1 MARVGG
7 RIALSL
13 STPMI
18 RRWQVH
24 RGPSLAD
31 DPALLAIAQRLDQTK
46 VLSAYLV
53 APGRADVVGAY
64 GIGWAVRRDE
74 PLIVGIYDAGC
85 AEAARR
91 LVGPL
96 KQAFSGVL
104 ELKSITAEGRTVLA
118 TLALDGTA
126 TALTPLEAL
135 ERDSWPQ
142 APHGTAALC

>member
-53 APGRADVVGAY
+53 APGRADAVGAY
-64 GIGWAVRRDE
+64 GIGVGGASRR
-74 PLIVGIYDAGC
+74 
-85 AEAARR
+85 AADGGNLRRR
-91 LVGPL
+91 L
-96 KQAFSGVL
+96 
-104 ELKSITAEGRTVLA
+104 
-118 TLALDGTA
+118 
-126 TALTPLEAL
+126 
-135 ERDSWPQ
+135 
-142 APHGTAALC
+142 C